1 MTLVSK
7 ENLFVLRSL
16 LSDWKY
22 FWNKYCN
29 FLFLAICRS
38 QFPLLVFLVSS
49 WIKKKKLRCKRAYK
63 IKKKFEQNDLLKKK
77 WVIVIFKGFIK
88 EPVKLNKVWLFSV
101 FLFSLTSVWVIFLF
115 SYKSV
120 CKSLKIEKISSA
132 SFHYI

>member
-1 MTLVSK
+1 MTFASK
-7 ENLFVLRSL
+7 ESLFVLRSL
-16 LSDWKY
+16 LSDWNY

-38 QFPLLVFLVSS
+38 QFPLLIFLVSS
-49 WIKKKKLRCKRAYK
+49 WIKKKKLRCKRTYK
-63 IKKKFEQNDLLKKK
+63 IKKKFEQIDLLKKK
-77 WVIVIFKGFIK
+77 WLIVIFNGFIK

-120 CKSLKIEKISSA
+120 CKSWKTEKITSA
-132 SFHYI
+132 SFDYI

>member
-1 MTLVSK
+1 MTFASK
-7 ENLFVLRSL
+7 ESLFVLRSL
-16 LSDWKY
+16 LSDWNY
-22 FWNKYCN
+22 FWNNFCN

-38 QFPLLVFLVSS
+38 QFPLLIFLVSS

-63 IKKKFEQNDLLKKK
+63 IKKKFEQTDLLKKK
-77 WVIVIFKGFIK
+77 RLIVIFNGFIK

>member
-38 QFPLLVFLVSS
+38 QFPRLVFLVSS
-49 WIKKKKLRCKRAYK
+49 WIKKKTLRCKRAYK

>member
-1 MTLVSK
+1 MTFVSK

>member
-1 MTLVSK
+1 MTFVSK

-22 FWNKYCN
+22 FWNKYCS

>member
-120 CKSLKIEKISSA
+120 CKSWKTEKITSA
-132 SFHYI
+132 SFDYI

>member
-1 MTLVSK
+1 MTFASK
-7 ENLFVLRSL
+7 EDLFVLRSL